1 MFISILV
8 KLKRTTNIG
17 VVNLLCKI
25 FSEKQNSYII
35 NICDYSCAITLKIY
49 IFKKFKRF
57 IGLYSDKM
65 LTINLVFAIL

>member
-1 MFISILV
+1 MFISILD
-8 KLKRTTNIG
+8 KELKRTTIIG

-49 IFKKFKRF
+49 IFKKIKD
-57 IGLYSDKM
+57 LSDYIPIKC
-65 LTINLVFAIL
+65 